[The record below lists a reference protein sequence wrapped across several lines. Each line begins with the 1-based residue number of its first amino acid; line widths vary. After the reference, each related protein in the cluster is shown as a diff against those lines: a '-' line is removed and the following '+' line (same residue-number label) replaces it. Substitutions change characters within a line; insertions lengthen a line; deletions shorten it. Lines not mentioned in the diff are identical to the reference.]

1 MLRVIIFYLTLTAYL
16 FAPGVFAQNGVTAT
30 GLFVSIAVS
39 LTNNRCSFG
48 IAGAGTCFSC
58 PTFVNMEMS
67 IGLPNAIP
75 SCAPPQCL
83 ATIKL
88 LTDIEAE
95 YVLIPLGYDFKV
107 AVLVDD
113 SSWQTDELHAAKLL
127 SVKRTVAN
135 VNNWPIPDDQQLKD
149 C

>member
-1 MLRVIIFYLTLTAYL
+1 MLFLPDICEYGNVYWFTQRD
-16 FAPGVFAQNGVTAT
+16 
-30 GLFVSIAVS
+30 
-39 LTNNRCSFG
+39 SFM
-48 IAGAGTCFSC
+48 C
-58 PTFVNMEMS
+58 
-67 IGLPNAIP
+67 
-75 SCAPPQCL
+75 PPQCL